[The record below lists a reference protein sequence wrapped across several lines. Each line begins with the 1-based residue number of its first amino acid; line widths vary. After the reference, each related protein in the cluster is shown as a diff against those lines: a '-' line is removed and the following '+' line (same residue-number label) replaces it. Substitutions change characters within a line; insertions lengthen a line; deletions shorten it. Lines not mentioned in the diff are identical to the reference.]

1 MVSSLYRSSNYVS
14 VLKSE
19 EIEISFVEILKIKLK
34 IFELF

>member
-19 EIEISFVEILKIKLK
+19 EIEISFVEILKI
-34 IFELF
+34 FELF